1 MTPPIADEKAE
12 GLQPPKY
19 IIDLSLPPG
28 QRYQEVARDFKD
40 RVQELPKLF
49 DDIVKDLD
57 LPLKWTKW
65 VAKCLLRRLHNREE
79 TKELRGIS
87 QITGIDLYLLVAFNV
102 LLDLFMGCTSG
113 GVRTHDSAGQ
123 SRMLH
128 FRTLD
133 WGMDP
138 LRGIVVQ
145 LDYVRR
151 PNGPIIASSLTYAGY
166 VGVLTG
172 VREGLSISLNFRP
185 CHDGSTR
192 LANFRFYFN
201 HVMILLGFRSSISSL
216 LREYLLP
223 SPSSLHRLSRMS
235 TLESILHRL
244 PSTVTTAAYII
255 LCDGDQTVILE
266 KDHVTAEILSSA
278 DFVVATNHD
287 VSEEANK
294 QSPSAPLNNQ
304 AASLHLTGMDVLVEE
319 SISRKDTICKLW
331 ADVDR
336 SKRGRSTRA
345 STRPKNVQTRD
356 VINWMKTYPI
366 KNEETHF
373 ATIMDPHKG
382 EFIWTQRYIVAGSGS
397 E

>member
-1 MTPPIADEKAE
+1 MMPPADDEKAE
-12 GLQPPKY
+12 GLQPPTY
-19 IIDLSLPPG
+19 IINLSLPPG

-49 DDIVKDLD
+49 DDIVKDLN
-57 LPLKWTKW
+57 LPLNWTKW
-65 VAKCLLRRLHNREE
+65 IAKCLLRRLHNREE

-87 QITGIDLYLLVAFNV
+87 QITGLDLYLLVAFNV
-102 LLDLFMGCTSG
+102 LLDLFMGCTSA

-145 LDYVRR
+145 LDYVGRS
-151 PNGPIIASSLTYAGY
+151 NGPIIASSLTYAGY

-192 LANFRFYFN
+192 VANFRFYFN
-201 HVMILLGFRSSISSL
+201 HLMILLGFRSSISSL

-223 SPSSLHRLSRMS
+223 SPSSLHRPSRMP
-235 TLESILHRL
+235 TLESILHSL

-255 LCDGDQTVILE
+255 FCDGDQTVILE
-266 KDHVTAEILSSA
+266 KDHVTANILSSA

-287 VSEEANK
+287 VSEEAKK
-294 QSPSAPLNNQ
+294 QSPSAPSNNQ
-304 AASLHLTGMDVLVEE
+304 ATSIQLTGMDVLVEE
-319 SISRKDTICKLW
+319 SISRKHTICKLW
-331 ADVDR
+331 ADVNR

-345 STRPKNVQTRD
+345 STRPKNVRARD

-366 KNEETHF
+366 NNEETHF

-382 EFIWTQRYIVAGSGS
+382 EFIWTQRYIVAGSES